1 MSIGL
6 AIMIG
11 VFIGGLFTALAMKS
25 FRDEKTKAEYE
36 TLILELKEQ
45 HRLELNAAT
54 SRSVSSSR
62 AVLKGKIAE
71 QFAPI
76 FPQFDYLPS
85 DSKFLGDPIDYVVF
99 KGYSEF
105 REGLVSE
112 NAIEIILIDIKSG
125 NARLTKGQQAIA
137 RAVKKGRIRFE
148 TIHVD
153 F

>member
-1 MSIGL
+1 
-6 AIMIG
+6 MIG
-11 VFIGGLFTALAMKS
+11 VIIGGVITAFIMAS
-25 FRDEKTKAEYE
+25 IRDEKTKLEYE
-36 TLILELKEQ
+36 KYILELKAA
-45 HRLELNAAT
+45 HLLELKKSSNQ
-54 SRSVSSSR
+54 SVSSSR

-99 KGYSEF
+99 NGYSEF
-105 REGLVSE
+105 KEGLVDASQ
-112 NAIEIILIDIKSG
+112 IEVVLIDIKSG

-137 RAVKKGRIRFE
+137 QAIKQGRIRFE

>member
-6 AIMIG
+6 A
-11 VFIGGLFTALAMKS
+11 VFIGVLIGGIITAFIMTS
-25 FRDEKTKAEYE
+25 IRDEKVKAEYE
-36 TLILELKEQ
+36 AYILELKAM
-45 HRLELNAAT
+45 HALEIDEAKN
-54 SRSVSSSR
+54 RSVSGSR
-62 AVLKGKIAE
+62 AILKGKLAE

-99 KGYSEF
+99 NGYSEF
-105 REGLVSE
+105 REGVGS
-112 NAIEIILIDIKSG
+112 ASDIEVILIDIKSG
-125 NARLTKGQQAIA
+125 NARLSKGQQAIA
-137 RAVKKGRIRFE
+137 NAVRKGRIRFE